1 MGYRIVPTNKFKS
14 DVRHYK
20 KKYKNIADDLDKV
33 IKELEKGNLLGTPI
47 PHIEM
52 ADNNNNVIKVRVAN
66 SDIPCGERGAYRI
79 IYYAVKSDG
88 TIYLL
93 SVYSKRDKENIP
105 NKEIQK
111 IILDECIN

>member
-1 MGYRIVPTNKFKS
+1 MGYTVVPTNKFKR

-20 KKYKNIADDLDKV
+20 KKYKNIAEDVDKV
-33 IKELEKGNLLGTPI
+33 VKELEKGNLLGTPI
-47 PHIEM
+47 PNIEM
-52 ADNNNNVIKVRVAN
+52 SDDSNNIIKVRAAN
-66 SDIPCGERGAYRI
+66 SDIPCGERGGYRI

-93 SVYSKRDKENIP
+93 SVYSKREQENIT

-111 IILDECIN
+111 IILDECI